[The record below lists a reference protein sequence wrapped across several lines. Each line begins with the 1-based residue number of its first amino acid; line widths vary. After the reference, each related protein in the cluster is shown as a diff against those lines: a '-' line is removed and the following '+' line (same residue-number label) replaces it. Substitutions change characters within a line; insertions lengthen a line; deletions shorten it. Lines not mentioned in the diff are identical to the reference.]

1 MRRTV
6 SVPLQTGIRYD
17 CGQFRPP
24 GPDAQIRSD
33 MRQFVTVLLL
43 LGIFSSSGC
52 ILYEQDIEQGNVLTP
67 EMIQQIKP
75 GMTRKQVQLI
85 LGTPLVADV
94 FHSKRWDYYYS
105 LQPGGKDI
113 TKKLQLTILFEGDR
127 VTEIVR
133 RENNGSESKL
143 TGQVN
148 D

>member
-1 MRRTV
+1 MIAA
-6 SVPLQTGIRYD
+6 SLD
-17 CGQFRPP
+17 HP
-24 GPDAQIRSD
+24 GPMPKSDSD
-33 MRQFVTVLLL
+33 MRHFITVLLL

-127 VTEIVR
+127 VTEIIR
-133 RENNGSESKL
+133 RENNDGDGKKNRS
-143 TGQVN
+143 G
-148 D
+148 